1 MNPIDV
7 FQIGSK
13 WTNDNQGVVTLGI
26 FLVTIIFGWASGIFS
41 ALRRRPKL
49 IIRAIEGPT
58 LCCTYVLGGEHG
70 GLPVHRT
77 AVSLYLNIANVGT
90 ASTSVDSVWIGYHWS
105 LVPFSWKWLRY
116 SVGWFW
122 IKHATPALVDF
133 QSSLGDNSHVYPF
146 LFQHNHLISTKV
158 DTYLQPGSSVN
169 GVMYFES
176 ARHWGGNFP
185 RHRNGLVPIKVCIT
199 DAYGRKHTR
208 VLKNVSAVSLEEA
221 RRFNP
226 EFGNTNAAHN
236 GYGPIPNAAS
246 DPFHGRDSH
255 IAER

>member
-105 LVPFSWKWLRY
+105 LVPFSWKWLR
-116 SVGWFW
+116 
-122 IKHATPALVDF
+122 
-133 QSSLGDNSHVYPF
+133 
-146 LFQHNHLISTKV
+146 
-158 DTYLQPGSSVN
+158 
-169 GVMYFES
+169 
-176 ARHWGGNFP
+176 
-185 RHRNGLVPIKVCIT
+185 
-199 DAYGRKHTR
+199 
-208 VLKNVSAVSLEEA
+208 
-221 RRFNP
+221 
-226 EFGNTNAAHN
+226 
-236 GYGPIPNAAS
+236 
-246 DPFHGRDSH
+246 
-255 IAER
+255 